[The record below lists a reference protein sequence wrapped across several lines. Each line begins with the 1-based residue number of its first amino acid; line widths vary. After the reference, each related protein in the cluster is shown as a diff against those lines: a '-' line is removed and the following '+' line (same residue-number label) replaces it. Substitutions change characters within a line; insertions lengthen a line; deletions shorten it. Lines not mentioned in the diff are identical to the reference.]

1 MANQVTTTFRID
13 AAKAIA
19 SLNQYNTQL
28 QKSVQLQK
36 QLGGSATAV
45 GGGARG
51 GGGGGGGRGIG
62 GALGGLG
69 GIAGS
74 LFGGLSVAAAAAF
87 AKTAVDASNEAS
99 RANRALSASA
109 VEAGKSYTELS
120 KASADFARS
129 AGISNAQAARSTAQ
143 LQRLVSL
150 AGEGDQLERYQKGFL
165 DLAAARGVAF
175 EELDGLFS
183 GIIAGT
189 DDALN
194 RFGKADPSKLAA
206 QYAKELGK
214 SVDQLTEQEKVLSR
228 LKAFDTD
235 FGLFNGA
242 NEARL
247 QSFDGQLDQFNAT
260 IQNTIALFGD
270 WIANSDIVGDNLE
283 FISMILKNFSGP
295 SGSQVRAMVAEGMTQ
310 SEIVAALGGGQGPT
324 TFDYVK
330 EGFSKFTPFGQLTA
344 AYTGRY
350 FDADEAATQRDVE
363 LGQKT
368 AAQTASD
375 ELAAEAAR
383 EQQRANAQREF
394 ETARRA
400 LFQDRLNELT
410 KTYSYEK
417 ELFQANLSIFEAERR
432 SMLDGTMAAEM
443 RYNRE
448 VSAARINTLKEESF
462 MQNQLFERQIQLARF
477 SGQDADAIKAQDE
490 QRLFNLKQGVA
501 IRLEEINAQ
510 QKQAELDEKRAEAI
524 KQVTKD
530 LRGQAIG
537 FAGAQN
543 PYVQIFSDAKTAA
556 EDLIEKTKE
565 FGQSFRDSIRQGIR
579 ERQGIAL
586 LSQDINNLRAATS
599 LRREARELRFG
610 IDPNQMSPEEAA
622 EYRRQAVNEDLD
634 AITRAFRRSDQDAA
648 AKRVR
653 DQAIIQATQGL
664 SVNELDYSA
673 RSDAIGAR
681 EREATRLEQDRDKA
695 REVFDRILS
704 EFGSGGIPVK
714 LAAGQS
720 TITIIDESNGRA
732 EVATRPTPASTRARY

>member
-13 AAKAIA
+13 AQGAIN

-28 QKSVQLQK
+28 QRSIQLQK
-36 QLGGSATAV
+36 QLGASARPA
-45 GGGARG
+45 G
-51 GGGGGGGRGIG
+51 GGGGVGVGGGGVG
-62 GALGGLG
+62 
-69 GIAGS
+69 
-74 LFGGLSVAAAAAF
+74 GGLSGLGSSVLGGVSVAAVAAF
-87 AKTAVDASNEAS
+87 AKQAVDASNEAS

-109 VEAGKSYTELS
+109 IEAGKSYSELS
-120 KASADFARS
+120 KASAEFAKS

-150 AGEGDQLERYQKGFL
+150 AGEGDQLEKYQKGFL

-175 EELDGLFS
+175 DELDTLFQ

-350 FDADEAATQRDVE
+350 FDAEEAATQRDVE

-417 ELFQANLSIFEAERR
+417 ELFQANLSIFEAERK

-510 QKQAELDEKRAEAI
+510 QKQAELDKKRAEAI
-524 KQVTKD
+524 KQIATD
-530 LRGQAIG
+530 LRGQALG

-543 PYVQIFSDAKTAA
+543 PYVQIFNEAQTSA
-556 EDLIEKTKE
+556 EELIEKTKE
-565 FGQSFRDSIRQGIR
+565 FGTEFQNSMLKGIGQR
-579 ERQGIAL
+579 MGLQL
-586 LSQDINNLRAATS
+586 LTQDISNLRSATT
-599 LRREARELRFG
+599 LRREAFEIGAGF
-610 IDPNQMSPEEAA
+610 DPSRLSGRRADA
-622 EYRRQAVNEDLD
+622 YRRQVIADDLN
-634 AITRAFRRSDQDAA
+634 AIERAYQRRAQTDPLEAQRA
-648 AKRVR
+648 R
-653 DQAIIQATQGL
+653 DRAIIEATQGATPRQL
-664 SVNELDYSA
+664 TSQTRQLAVE
-673 RSDAIGAR
+673 AR
-681 EREATRLEQDRDKA
+681 EREAERLEQDRDKA
-695 REVFDRILS
+695 RNLFDTLIK
-704 EFGSGGIPVK
+704 EFSGGGVRVRIAEGEQYVYVVNK
-714 LAAGQS
+714 AG
-720 TITIIDESNGRA
+720 DRA
-732 EVATRPTPASTRARY
+732 EVASKPGQGSTNQRYGR